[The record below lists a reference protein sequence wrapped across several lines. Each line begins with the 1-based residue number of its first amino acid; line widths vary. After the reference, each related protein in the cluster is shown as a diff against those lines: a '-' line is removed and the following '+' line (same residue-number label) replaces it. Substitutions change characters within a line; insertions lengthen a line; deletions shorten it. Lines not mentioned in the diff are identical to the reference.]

1 MCISEAL
8 PIKSYQHAYININI
22 HDQKMEN
29 RQENVDRGKL
39 FMPQPHT
46 KEYRQVRNA
55 KIKKNAFVQ

>member
-1 MCISEAL
+1 
-8 PIKSYQHAYININI
+8 
-22 HDQKMEN
+22 MEN